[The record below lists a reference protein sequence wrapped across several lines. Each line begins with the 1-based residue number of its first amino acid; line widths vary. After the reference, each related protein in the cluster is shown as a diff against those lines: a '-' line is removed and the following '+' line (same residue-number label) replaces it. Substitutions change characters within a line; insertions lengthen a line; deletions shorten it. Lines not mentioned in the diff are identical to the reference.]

1 MKQNR
6 KAQDLFET
14 NYKSDWRYFP
24 TFETQVKLSLVEKKM
39 QSSNK
44 SLKDESNKLDT
55 EMSFNILHMVVILQK
70 NHILKLLLNSRHSIY
85 QDFKLLATFAYFA
98 KLLKAR

>member
-24 TFETQVKLSLVEKKM
+24 TFETQVKLSLQEKK
-39 QSSNK
+39 SVSND
-44 SLKDESNKLDT
+44 SIKDKSNKLDT
-55 EMSFNILHMVVILQK
+55 KMSFNILHMVVLSRK
-70 NHILKLLLNSRHSIY
+70 NHILKLLLNSRHTI
-85 QDFKLLATFAYFA
+85 
-98 KLLKAR
+98 

>member
-14 NYKSDWRYFP
+14 NYKSDWKYFP
-24 TFETQVKLSLVEKKM
+24 TFETQVKLSLVEKKL
-39 QSSNK
+39 QNSNE

-55 EMSFNILHMVVILQK
+55 KMSFNILHMVVILQK
-70 NHILKLLLNSRHSIY
+70 NYILKFLLNSRHSIC
-85 QDFKLLATFAYFA
+85 QDFKLLAT
-98 KLLKAR
+98 